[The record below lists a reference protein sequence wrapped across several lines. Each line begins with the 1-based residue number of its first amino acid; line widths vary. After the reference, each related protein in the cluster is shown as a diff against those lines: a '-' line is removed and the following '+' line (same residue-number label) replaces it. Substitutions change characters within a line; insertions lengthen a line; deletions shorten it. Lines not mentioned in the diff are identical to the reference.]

1 MDTGFC
7 ELESCGMSFDEA
19 EVPSCS
25 KLPLE
30 VESAQER
37 LGVRPLSAGGA
48 KFGCRYNQSLQ
59 LT

>member
-1 MDTGFC
+1 
-7 ELESCGMSFDEA
+7 MSFDEA

-30 VESAQER
+30 DESAQER